1 MRAAR
6 ERLLAEW
13 RDFRS
18 CFIYQDMEFITGK
31 NTFPACTHLLRTYN
45 PNVTHSMGLRGV
57 LCECILLSGLLRG
70 NNGDVIII
78 WRGSLCCCT
87 GTREQI
93 TGLEWARKRLWSYRL
108 RTCTSKN
115 HSGGPS
121 RWATDLTRTTFG
133 MRVQRSHKKWKTFLT
148 GWPGLTL
155 MDRVLEHSTL
165 ENPNFMQTI
174 YIPLFC

>member
-1 MRAAR
+1 
-6 ERLLAEW
+6 
-13 RDFRS
+13 
-18 CFIYQDMEFITGK
+18 MEFITGK
-31 NTFPACTHLLRTYN
+31 NTFPACTRLLRIYN

-70 NNGDVIII
+70 NNGGVILI
-78 WRGSLCCCT
+78 WCGSLCCCT
-87 GTREQI
+87 GTIEQI
-93 TGLEWARKRLWSYRL
+93 TGLEWVRKRLWSYRL

-133 MRVQRSHKKWKTFLT
+133 MRVQQSHKKWKTFLT

-155 MDRVLEHSTL
+155 RYRVLENSTL
-165 ENPNFMQTI
+165 ENPNFIVTGGANDRHSGCGVRPRRGF
-174 YIPLFC
+174 Y